1 MIVARDL
8 VRSFAGQRVLDGASM
23 TLEDDALVVLTGP
36 SGSGKSTL
44 LRILAGLDRPD
55 SGVVEVDGAVA
66 TGPGDCLAPHL
77 RGIGFVF
84 QSPTLWPHMT
94 VAGNVAFAIGNG
106 SRRARTEKALAQLE
120 EVGIPELAERYP
132 GQISHGQAHRVA
144 LARALAPEPRHL
156 FLDEPLAN
164 LDAPTRSELLELIR
178 NQIDSRRTSVLFVT
192 HDREEMR
199 RLGGTLLHL
208 EGGRLSDVAREGGI

>member
-1 MIVARDL
+1 MIAAEHL
-8 VRSFAGQRVLDGASM
+8 VKSHGGGAVLDDVSLQLADGSM
-23 TLEDDALVVLTGP
+23 TVLTGP

-55 SGVVEVDGAVA
+55 AGVVTIDGTVA
-66 TGPGDCLAPHL
+66 SAPGVCLAPHR

-94 VAGNVAFAIGNG
+94 VAANVAFAIPHG
-106 SRRARTEKALAQLE
+106 SKRDRDERALGLLGSVGVADLAT
-120 EVGIPELAERYP
+120 RYP
-132 GQISHGQAHRVA
+132 GEISQGQAHRVA

-164 LDAPTRSELLELIR
+164 LESPTRAALLDLIKQQVSGR
-178 NQIDSRRTSVLFVT
+178 DVAVLFVT

-199 RLGGTLLHL
+199 HLGGNLLRL
-208 EGGRLSDVAREGGI
+208 QDGRLAAMMTEDAG